1 MIQGFDPRTGEPV
14 GEPVADTTDAEVDA
28 AVAAAVAAATAW
40 AAFPR
45 RAEALEA
52 VADALDARA
61 GELAAIADTETA
73 LGGERLTGEVAR
85 TTGQLRLFAAVLRDG
100 GYADAVVTPAQGV
113 VPDLRRIDRPA
124 GPVAVFAASNFPF
137 AFSVA
142 GGDTASA
149 LAAGCPVVVKAHE
162 GHPVTSDVTAG
173 IVAGALASAGAP
185 AGTFGLIHG
194 VQAGLRLLR
203 HPAIAA
209 AGFTGSTGGGLALAK
224 IAAERPVPIP
234 FYGELGSVNPSVVL
248 PGAAFA
254 RPAAIATGYTGS
266 LTLGTGQFCTNP
278 GLLFV
283 PEDVGLLS
291 AIAEAVGASAGGAML
306 TGRIFAG
313 FEEAVEEAAEH
324 PGVTELAAGQP
335 GPGPWGATPRVFQLT
350 LKEFADDIAVLSR
363 ERFGPAGLVITYPS
377 VDTASPE
384 DIDLARQVVEVLQHI
399 AGRVVCNG
407 WPTGVAVVAAQHHG
421 GPWPAT
427 TAPASTSVGTAAI
440 RRWLVPVA
448 YQDFPPELLPA
459 GLRLP
464 AHFID
469 VNCHWAACCCK
480 PSVTFRTVPSARSSD
495 TAAGLAAVD
504 SEVQRAVALDPS
516 RMARTAFWLV
526 VFR

>member
-1 MIQGFDPRTGEPV
+1 MIQGFDPRTAEPV
-14 GEPVADTTDAEVDA
+14 GEPVAETSDA
-28 AVAAAVAAATAW
+28 ALDAIVAAARAAAPAWGAGTAR
-40 AAFPR
+40 AR
-45 RAEALEA
+45 RAEALAA
-52 VADALDARA
+52 VADALDDRA
-61 GELAAIADTETA
+61 GELAVIADTETA

-85 TTGQLRLFAAVLRDG
+85 TTIQLRMFAGVLRTG
-100 GYADAVVTPAQGV
+100 SYEDAVVTHAEGV
-113 VPDLRRIDRPA
+113 VPDLRRINRPV

-162 GHPVTSDVTAG
+162 AHPVTSDVTAE
-173 IVAGALASAGAP
+173 VVTRALASAGAP
-185 AGTFGLIHG
+185 AGTFGLVHG

-203 HPAIAA
+203 HPDIAA
-209 AGFTGSTGGGLALAK
+209 AGFTGSTSGGLALAR

-248 PGAAFA
+248 PGAAFS
-254 RPAAIATGYTGS
+254 RPAAIATGYSGS
-266 LTLGTGQFCTNP
+266 LTLGSGQFCTNP

-313 FEEAVEEAAEH
+313 YQDAVEEAAEH
-324 PGVTELAAGQP
+324 PGVTELAVGQP
-335 GPGPWGATPRVFQLT
+335 GLGPWGATPRVFQLT

-377 VDTASPE
+377 VEDLLPVLAALAGNLVGTVHLDTGSPE
-384 DIDLARQVVEVLQHI
+384 DLDLARPVVAVLEHV

-459 GLRLP
+459 ELRLP
-464 AHFID
+464 AHVHRRELPLASLLLQAQREVPD
-469 VNCHWAACCCK
+469 G
-480 PSVTFRTVPSARSSD
+480 TVR
-495 TAAGLAAVD
+495 
-504 SEVQRAVALDPS
+504 QQH
-516 RMARTAFWLV
+516 
-526 VFR
+526 

>member
-1 MIQGFDPRTGEPV
+1 MIQGFDPRNGEPV
-14 GEPVADTTDAEVDA
+14 GEPVAETSDAGVDA
-28 AVAAAVAAATAW
+28 IVAAAVAAFPAW
-40 AAFPR
+40 AAFGR

-100 GYADAVVTPAQGV
+100 GYTDAVVTPASRDQGV
-113 VPDLRRIDRPA
+113 VPDLRRIDRPV

-173 IVAGALASAGAP
+173 IVAGALASSGAP
-185 AGTFGLIHG
+185 AGTFGLVHG

-203 HPAIAA
+203 HPSVAA

-224 IAAERPVPIP
+224 IAAGRPVPIP

-248 PGAAFA
+248 PGAAFS
-254 RPAAIATGYTGS
+254 RPAAVATGYAGS

-283 PEDVGLLS
+283 PEDAGLLS
-291 AIAEAVGASAGGAML
+291 AIAEAVGASSGGPML
-306 TGRIFAG
+306 TGRIFAN
-313 FEEAVEEAAEH
+313 FQDAVEEAAEH
-324 PGVTELAAGQP
+324 PGVSELAAGRS
-335 GPGPWGATPRVFQLT
+335 GPGPWGATPRVFQVT
-350 LKEFADDIAVLSR
+350 LKEFAADIAVLSR

-377 VDTASPE
+377 VEDLLPVLGSLAGNLAGTVHLDTGSAE
-384 DIDLARQVVEVLQHI
+384 DVELARQVIAVLERV

-448 YQDFPPELLPA
+448 YQDFPAELLPP
-459 GLRLP
+459 GLR
-464 AHFID
+464 
-469 VNCHWAACCCK
+469 
-480 PSVTFRTVPSARSSD
+480 S
-495 TAAGLAAVD
+495 
-504 SEVQRAVALDPS
+504 
-516 RMARTAFWLV
+516 
-526 VFR
+526 

>member
-1 MIQGFDPRTGEPV
+1 MAAIMPGLSSRAAVRPPFSTRTGQMTDDAVQGIDPRTGRPT
-14 GEPVADTTDAEVDA
+14 GEPIPFTARDELDAIAASAAAAFETWAVTPAPARAAALDLIADRLDEGADKLVEIADAETGLG
-28 AVAAAVAAATAW
+28 AV
-40 AAFPR
+40 
-45 RAEALEA
+45 
-52 VADALDARA
+52 
-61 GELAAIADTETA
+61 
-73 LGGERLTGEVAR
+73 RLTGEVTR
-85 TTGQLRLFAAVLRDG
+85 TSNQLRLFGEVLRDG
-100 GYADAVVTPAQGV
+100 GYVEAIVSPAKASATPPRPDV
-113 VPDLRRIDRPA
+113 RRMLVPR
-124 GPVAVFAASNFPF
+124 GPVAVFSASNFPF

-162 GHPVTSDVTAG
+162 GHPVTSDVTAE

-248 PGAAFA
+248 PGAAFS
-254 RPAAIATGYTGS
+254 RPAAIATAYTGS

-291 AIAEAVGASAGGAML
+291 AIGEAVGASSGGPML

-313 FEEAVEEAAEH
+313 YQDAVEEAAEH

-377 VDTASPE
+377 VEDLLPVLAALAGNLVGTVHVDTGSP
-384 DIDLARQVVEVLQHI
+384 DDLDLARQVITVLEHI

-427 TAPASTSVGTAAI
+427 TVPAYTSVGTAAI

-448 YQDFPPELLPA
+448 YQDFPPELLPL
-459 GLRLP
+459 GLR
-464 AHFID
+464 
-469 VNCHWAACCCK
+469 
-480 PSVTFRTVPSARSSD
+480 
-495 TAAGLAAVD
+495 
-504 SEVQRAVALDPS
+504 
-516 RMARTAFWLV
+516 
-526 VFR
+526 

>member
-1 MIQGFDPRTGEPV
+1 MIQGFDPRTAEPV
-14 GEPVADTTDAEVDA
+14 GEPVPETTDAGVDA
-28 AVAAAVAAATAW
+28 VVAAAAAAAPAW
-40 AAFPR
+40 ASSGR

-61 GELAAIADTETA
+61 GELAAIADTETG
-73 LGGERLTGEVAR
+73 LGGERLTGEVTR
-85 TTGQLRLFAAVLRDG
+85 TTVQLRLFAAVLRDG
-100 GYADAVVTPAQGV
+100 RYSDAVLTPAEGV
-113 VPDLRRIDRPA
+113 VPDLRRIDRPV

-162 GHPVTSDVTAG
+162 GHPVTSDVTAE

-185 AGTFGLIHG
+185 AGTFGLVHG

-203 HPAIAA
+203 HPAVAA
-209 AGFTGSTGGGLALAK
+209 AGFTGSTAGGLALAR

-291 AIAEAVGASAGGAML
+291 AIAEAAGASSGGPML
-306 TGRIFAG
+306 TGRIFAAY
-313 FEEAVEEAAEH
+313 EEAVQDAAEH
-324 PGVTELAAGQP
+324 PGVSELAAGQP
-335 GPGPWGATPRVFQLT
+335 GPGPWGATPRVFRLT
-350 LKEFADDIAVLSR
+350 LKEFAADLAVLSR

-377 VDTASPE
+377 AEDLLPVLGSLAGNLVGTVHVDTASPE
-384 DIDLARQVVEVLQHI
+384 DLDLARQVVAVLEHI
-399 AGRVVCNG
+399 AGRIVCNG
-407 WPTGVAVVAAQHHG
+407 WPTGVAVVAGQHHG

-427 TAPASTSVGTAAI
+427 TVPGTTSVGTAAI

-448 YQDFPPELLPA
+448 YQDFPAELLPEA
-459 GLRLP
+459 LRP
-464 AHFID
+464 G
-469 VNCHWAACCCK
+469 
-480 PSVTFRTVPSARSSD
+480 T
-495 TAAGLAAVD
+495 
-504 SEVQRAVALDPS
+504 
-516 RMARTAFWLV
+516 
-526 VFR
+526 

>member
-14 GEPVADTTDAEVDA
+14 GEPVAETTDAGTDA
-28 AVAAAVAAATAW
+28 IVASALAAGPAWGAGTALAQRAA
-40 AAFPR
+40 
-45 RAEALEA
+45 ALEA
-52 VADALDARA
+52 VADALDDRA
-61 GELAAIADTETA
+61 GELAVIADTETA
-73 LGGERLTGEVAR
+73 LGGERLIGEVAR
-85 TTGQLRLFAAVLRDG
+85 TTTQLRMFAGVVRNG
-100 GYADAVVTPAQGV
+100 SYEDAVVTHAEGV
-113 VPDLRRIDRPA
+113 IPDLRRINRPV

-162 GHPVTSDVTAG
+162 AHPVTSDMTAEVVTQ
-173 IVAGALASAGAP
+173 ALASAGAP
-185 AGTFGLIHG
+185 AGTFGLVHG

-203 HPAIAA
+203 HPDIAA
-209 AGFTGSTGGGLALAK
+209 AGFTGSTSGGLALAR
-224 IAAERPVPIP
+224 IAAERPVPVP

-248 PGAAFA
+248 PGAAFS

-291 AIAEAVGASAGGAML
+291 AIAEAAGASAGGPML

-313 FEEAVEEAAEH
+313 YEEAVQEAAEH
-324 PGVTELAAGQP
+324 PGVTELAAGRP
-335 GPGPWGATPRVFQLT
+335 GHGPWGATPRVFQLT
-350 LKEFADDIAVLSR
+350 LKEFADDLAVLSR

-377 VDTASPE
+377 VEDLLPVLASLAGNLVGTVHVDTGSPE
-384 DIDLARQVVEVLQHI
+384 DLDLARQVIAVLEHI

-407 WPTGVAVVAAQHHG
+407 WPTGVVVVAAQHHG

-448 YQDFPPELLPA
+448 YQDFPPELLPP
-459 GLRLP
+459 GLRP
-464 AHFID
+464 
-469 VNCHWAACCCK
+469 
-480 PSVTFRTVPSARSSD
+480 
-495 TAAGLAAVD
+495 
-504 SEVQRAVALDPS
+504 
-516 RMARTAFWLV
+516 
-526 VFR
+526 

>member
-1 MIQGFDPRTGEPV
+1 MIQGYDPRTGKPI
-14 GEPVADTTDAEVDA
+14 GEPVAETSDAMVDA
-28 AVAAAVAAATAW
+28 IAAAAAAAARAWEMTPPFARADVLTAVAAALDEHSAGLAA
-40 AAFPR
+40 
-45 RAEALEA
+45 L
-52 VADALDARA
+52 ADA
-61 GELAAIADTETA
+61 ETA
-73 LGGERLTGEVAR
+73 LGAARLSGEVAR
-85 TTGQLRLFAAVLRDG
+85 TTGQLRMFADVLRDG
-100 GYADAVVTPAQGV
+100 GFLDVAASEADDAGTPE
-113 VPDLRRIDRPA
+113 LRRISRPV

-149 LAAGCPVVVKAHE
+149 LAAGCPVIVKAHE
-162 GHPVTSDVTAG
+162 GHPVTSDVTAE

-203 HPAIAA
+203 HPAVAA
-209 AGFTGSTGGGLALAK
+209 AGFTGSTGGGLALAR

-254 RPAAIATGYTGS
+254 RPAAIATGYSGS

-291 AIAEAVGASAGGAML
+291 AIAEAVGASAGGPML

-313 FEEAVEEAAEH
+313 YEEAVQEAAEH
-324 PGVTELAAGQP
+324 PGVTELAAGRP
-335 GPGPWGATPRVFQLT
+335 GHGPWGATPRVFQLT
-350 LKEFADDIAVLSR
+350 LKEFADDLAVLSR
-363 ERFGPAGLVITYPS
+363 ERFGPAGLVITYSS
-377 VDTASPE
+377 VEDLLPVLAALAGNLVGTVHIDTGSPE
-384 DIDLARQVVEVLQHI
+384 DLDLARPVITVLEHI

-427 TAPASTSVGTAAI
+427 TVPASTSVGTAAI

-448 YQDFPPELLPA
+448 YQDFPAELLPP
-459 GLRLP
+459 GLR
-464 AHFID
+464 
-469 VNCHWAACCCK
+469 
-480 PSVTFRTVPSARSSD
+480 
-495 TAAGLAAVD
+495 
-504 SEVQRAVALDPS
+504 
-516 RMARTAFWLV
+516 
-526 VFR
+526 